1 MNMKKFLMSAVV
13 AVSVFTMV
21 GETMARPAGG
31 GRSIG
36 RQSQNVARTPPAA
49 APQQAPQQAQRQQP
63 AATPNA
69 ATPPKPASP
78 WKGILG
84 GALLGLGLGALF
96 SHLGLSGALGSMIGS
111 ILMIAL
117 IAGVVFFIV
126 RMIRR
131 KSQPQPAAAFAGG
144 NGSFG
149 GNGGFGGQQHGYQ
162 DNVKPF
168 EPAPAPQQNYSATP
182 EIGSRLQPEPA
193 QQYQYQPA
201 AAPAQWGVPAD
212 FDQAA
217 FLRVAK
223 ANFIR
228 LQAAWDKGD
237 TADIREFTTPEVFAE
252 MKMQIA
258 ERTQADYTDVVSI
271 EAELMGIE
279 TTATDYLASVKF
291 TGMIKPARD
300 ALAEPF
306 NEVWNLSKPV
316 SGSSGW
322 LLAGI
327 QQLA

>member
-1 MNMKKFLMSAVV
+1 MTIKKILVSAVLALSV
-13 AVSVFTMV
+13 GAMVS
-21 GETMARPAGG
+21 EAIARPAGG

-36 RQSQNVARTPPAA
+36 RQSQNVQRMPPAA
-49 APQQAPQQAQRQQP
+49 APQQAPQGVQRQAP
-63 AATPNA
+63 APAPNA
-69 ATPPKPASP
+69 AVPPKPASP

-96 SHLGLSGALGSMIGS
+96 SHFGLSGALGSMIGS
-111 ILMIAL
+111 ILMLAL

-131 KSQPQPAAAFAGG
+131 KAQPAPAFG
-144 NGSFG
+144 NS
-149 GNGGFGGQQHGYQ
+149 GYN

-168 EPAPAPQQNYSATP
+168 TPAQQPAQYNTGNASGTP
-182 EIGSRLQPEPA
+182 EIGSGLQSG
-193 QQYQYQPA
+193 QNYQYQPA
-201 AAPAQWGVPAD
+201 AAPAHQKWGVPAD
-212 FDQAA
+212 FDEVS

-223 ANFIR
+223 GNFIR

-252 MKMQIA
+252 MSLQLS
-258 ERTQADYTDVVSI
+258 ERTQPDYTEVVSLN
-271 EAELMGIE
+271 AELLGIE
-279 TTATDYLASVKF
+279 TTATDYLASVRF
-291 TGMIKPARD
+291 TGMVKPARD
-300 ALAEPF
+300 ALAEPL

-316 SGSSGW
+316 SGSAGW